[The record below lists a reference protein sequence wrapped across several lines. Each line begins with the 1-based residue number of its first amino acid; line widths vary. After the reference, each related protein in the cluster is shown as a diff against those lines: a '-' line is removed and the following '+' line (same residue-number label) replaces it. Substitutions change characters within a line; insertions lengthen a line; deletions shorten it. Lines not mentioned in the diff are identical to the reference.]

1 MQRER
6 LDQRMAQLG
15 LAESRAQAGNL
26 IKQGL
31 VTVDGVLADKASRTV
46 LAAAVIRVLS
56 PPRYVSRGAL
66 KLQAAADHFGL
77 DFRGCTVLDIGAST
91 GGFTDYSLQHG
102 AVRVVCVDV
111 GRGQLHPRL
120 ACDERV
126 CNLEGV
132 NARELESEL
141 LPVSQ
146 FDRIVIDVSFISLS
160 LVLMPAWECLS
171 VGGVLVALIKPQ
183 FEAGRQE
190 AARGRGI
197 IRDDSVR
204 QETAERIRRFAL
216 TQLPQAAEIG
226 LLECPVAGADGNREY
241 LLVLQRRAVGLQES
255 ADV

>member
-1 MQRER
+1 MLRER

-26 IKQGL
+26 IRQGL
-31 VTVDGVLADKASRTV
+31 VTVDGVVADKAARTV
-46 LAAAVIRVLS
+46 PASAVITVLS

-66 KLQAAADHFGL
+66 KLQAAVEHFGL
-77 DFRGCTVLDIGAST
+77 DFQGCTVLDIGAST

-120 ACDERV
+120 AGDVRV

-132 NARELESEL
+132 NARQLESEL
-141 LPVSQ
+141 LPLAE

-160 LVLMPAWECLS
+160 LVLLPAWQRLR

-183 FEAGRQE
+183 FEAGKQQ

-197 IRDDSVR
+197 IRDDEVR
-204 QETAERIRRFAL
+204 REAAERIRGFAL
-216 TQLPQAAEIG
+216 LQLPQAAEIG
-226 LLECPVAGADGNREY
+226 LLECPVAGTDGNREY
-241 LLVLQRRAVGLQES
+241 LLVLQRRAVELQES